1 MNKANLFNRWVLVFR
16 WTNLILMNFGVL
28 LLIPYFVLRVLFFLG
43 NKELYLSKA
52 DFFISDLAHLGLLLL
67 IFAASWV
74 FVIFLIG
81 EIVYALRFKINFFSH
96 IVRNKLVLMG
106 IIPFF
111 LYLIL
116 FGIFRLIV

>member
-52 DFFISDLAHLGLLLL
+52 DFFISDLAHLGVLLL